1 LKKKKKKKKKNKL
14 NYFIFTS
21 FVVKAYSTRE
31 EQWEIEQKFLK
42 LCIGITKRLHNF
54 FLNFVV
60 VLPRKLMLMI
70 GQIAINSQSELT
82 ALVER

>member
-42 LCIGITKRLHNF
+42 LYWYHKEVTQLFFEFCCGITEKID
-54 FLNFVV
+54 VDDWT
-60 VLPRKLMLMI
+60 LM
-70 GQIAINSQSELT
+70 T
-82 ALVER
+82 